1 MLVSTFW
8 GYIGRI
14 GGRLGST
21 DTLRRLTGKTIFSML
36 YRLIGILRLSPVY
49 RLTFVG
55 DGFLSTFSVWNMG
68 FGFWYLQA
76 AADKSRVLPGFN
88 WFLTPM

>member
-1 MLVSTFW
+1 M
-8 GYIGRI
+8 GRI

-36 YRLIGILRLSPVY
+36 YRLTGILRLWSVY
-49 RLTFVG
+49 RFTVVD
-55 DGFLSTFSVWNMG
+55 DGFLSTFSVMKMG

-76 AADKSRVLPGFN
+76 AADKLRVLPGFN